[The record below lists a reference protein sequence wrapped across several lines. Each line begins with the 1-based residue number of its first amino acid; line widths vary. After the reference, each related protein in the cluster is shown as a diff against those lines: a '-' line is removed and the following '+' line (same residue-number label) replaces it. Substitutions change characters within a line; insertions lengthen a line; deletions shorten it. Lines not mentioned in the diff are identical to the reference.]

1 MRKFLLFL
9 SFFFSGYF
17 ASAQDSTLNDY
28 KGIYIFKEG
37 SPTPSVEISIQ
48 QGVLFA
54 SSSIGSGTLI
64 RVSKDTF
71 SIPDHNGVAFF
82 YRNDQG
88 KVKSIKVEVADLI
101 LEGDKDSASIAL
113 TRRKRTYVL
122 SK

>member
-1 MRKFLLFL
+1 MRKFLFLFVL
-9 SFFFSGYF
+9 SVSSYF
-17 ASAQDSTLNDY
+17 VFAQDSTLTEY
-28 KGIYIFKEG
+28 KGIYKFKEG

-48 QGVLFA
+48 EGTLFA
-54 SSSIGSGTLI
+54 SSSIGSGALI
-64 RVSKDTF
+64 RISKDTF

-82 YRNDQG
+82 YRNDLG

-113 TRRKRTYVL
+113 TRRKLTYVV